1 MSTIFTRNA
10 SKVREACIYLRN
22 NLWHCNDLF
31 LNVHKYNTT
40 TVRICV
46 TFIKIF
52 LHKYILDCMEH
63 CAKPFRID
71 TCLQYILLTPR
82 LSERMHSASTFK
94 IFRHK
99 KPCIDS
105 HSLHVIYHTH
115 STSPFAARR
124 VL

>member
-1 MSTIFTRNA
+1 MSTKFTRNA
-10 SKVREACIYLRN
+10 SKVHEACIYLHN
-22 NLWHCNDLF
+22 NLCRCNDLF

-40 TVRICV
+40 TVQIYV

-52 LHKYILDCMEH
+52 LQKYVLHCMEH

-94 IFRHK
+94 IFQHK
-99 KPCIDS
+99 KPRIDS
-105 HSLHVIYHTH
+105 HFLHVIYHTH